1 VSLTVKESSPR
12 VLIII
17 PAYNEEESIG
27 SVIEAV
33 KSVGPP
39 ADILVVNDGSRDK
52 TVSVARR
59 YGLTVVDHPFNMGIG
74 ATMQTGYRYA
84 ARAGYDI
91 AVQVDADGQHPADQ
105 IKHLIEPISK
115 NVAQV
120 VVGSR
125 FLGQGEYRPSF
136 ARVAGM
142 ALFSKLVSA
151 ILRERVTDTT
161 SGFRAVGR
169 EVIEFFSRNY
179 PEDYPEAEALVLLHK
194 KGFVIMEISVK
205 MVERTGGRSSI
216 TPVKSIYYMIKVMI
230 AIFVDLL
237 KRVA

>member
-39 ADILVVNDGSRDK
+39 ADILVVNDGSKDK
-52 TVSVARR
+52 TASVARR

-91 AVQVDADGQHPADQ
+91 AVQVDADGQHPAGQ

>member
-52 TVSVARR
+52 TASVARR

-91 AVQVDADGQHPADQ
+91 AVQVDADGQHPAGQ